1 MDERKRMET
10 LIQEI
15 KAHNIRYYQDADP
28 TISDAEYDDFLDEL
42 RALEEKTH
50 TVLEGSPTQT
60 VGAPPELTLT
70 RHRHLG
76 RLYSL
81 DKVRSFE
88 ALREWHQRN
97 QRLLQEAGIQKTPS
111 YAVELKF
118 DGLTV
123 NVTYDQGR
131 LVRATTRGN
140 GMEGEDITAQARTMK
155 NLPETIPY
163 QGLIEVQGEGLM
175 PLSAL
180 QTYNETAE
188 EPLKNARNAAAG
200 ALRNLDLREARKRHL
215 VIYCYQVGYGEGL
228 SFSSHSEMIA
238 FLKAQ
243 GLPVFSYEKK
253 ENSME
258 EVIADIESI
267 ETLRHTLDVLT
278 DGVVIKIEDYAMRER
293 LGFTNRFPRWA
304 MAYKFAAQE
313 LETTLR
319 HVIWQVGR
327 TGKLTPI
334 AEVDPVDFDGVS
346 VTRATLNNIDDIR
359 RKGVKVGGKVRIRR
373 SNDVIPEILGA
384 LDDRGEEVPMPT
396 HCPACG
402 TVVEREGVHLF
413 CPNTLSCPPQLVNSI
428 VHFASR
434 NAMDIGGL
442 SHKTAT
448 YLVEELGVREI
459 GDVYEM
465 TAEDWAK
472 LPGFK
477 EKRIANMLEAVQQ
490 SKNPPLGRFIY
501 ALGMGHVGEKTAMDL
516 AGAMGSFE
524 ALQKA
529 DMSTLEAI
537 PDVGPVTAKSIHE
550 TLRDPHVL
558 EGLERLFAA
567 GVMPQQV
574 QMPRENLP
582 LAGQIIVLTGTL
594 SMMGRKEAT
603 EQLEALGAKVTGSVS
618 QKTTLV
624 IAGAQAGSKLDKAR
638 ELGVPVGDEETLK
651 QLIK

>member
-1 MDERKRMET
+1 
-10 LIQEI
+10 
-15 KAHNIRYYQDADP
+15 
-28 TISDAEYDDFLDEL
+28 
-42 RALEEKTH
+42 
-50 TVLEGSPTQT
+50 
-60 VGAPPELTLT
+60 
-70 RHRHLG
+70 
-76 RLYSL
+76 
-81 DKVRSFE
+81 
-88 ALREWHQRN
+88 
-97 QRLLQEAGIQKTPS
+97 
-111 YAVELKF
+111 
-118 DGLTV
+118 
-123 NVTYDQGR
+123 
-131 LVRATTRGN
+131 
-140 GMEGEDITAQARTMK
+140 
-155 NLPETIPY
+155 
-163 QGLIEVQGEGLM
+163 
-175 PLSAL
+175 
-180 QTYNETAE
+180 
-188 EPLKNARNAAAG
+188 
-200 ALRNLDLREARKRHL
+200 
-215 VIYCYQVGYGEGL
+215 
-228 SFSSHSEMIA
+228 
-238 FLKAQ
+238 
-243 GLPVFSYEKK
+243 
-253 ENSME
+253 
-258 EVIADIESI
+258 
-267 ETLRHTLDVLT
+267 
-278 DGVVIKIEDYAMRER
+278 MRER

-567 GVMPQQV
+567 GVMPQQA
-574 QMPRENLP
+574 QTPRENLP